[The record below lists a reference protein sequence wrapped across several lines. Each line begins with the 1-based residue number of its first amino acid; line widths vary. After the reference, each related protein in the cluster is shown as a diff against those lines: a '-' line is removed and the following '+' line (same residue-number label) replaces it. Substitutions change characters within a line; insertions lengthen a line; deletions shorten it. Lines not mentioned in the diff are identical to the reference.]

1 MNKEQI
7 EIEIRRYKRYV
18 NKSEDAIDNYN
29 AKIRKLEKEYD
40 QATTAGNR
48 MQDRLESYGR
58 SVLSALNRLDRDSVF
73 KEYYNQ
79 KIRAILE
86 GRERE
91 EFFDRI
97 RKGKQD
103 ILREIDEY
111 ENQIA
116 YERRKIRD
124 YNSKILRLR
133 QQLNSL

>member
-18 NKSEDAIDNYN
+18 NRSEDAIDNYN

-48 MQDRLESYGR
+48 MQDHLESYAR
-58 SVLSALNRLDRDSVF
+58 NVLSALNRLDRDSVF

-79 KIRAILE
+79 KMRAILE

-111 ENQIA
+111 ESQIA
-116 YERRKIRD
+116 YERRKICD
-124 YNSKILRLR
+124 YNNKLLRLR